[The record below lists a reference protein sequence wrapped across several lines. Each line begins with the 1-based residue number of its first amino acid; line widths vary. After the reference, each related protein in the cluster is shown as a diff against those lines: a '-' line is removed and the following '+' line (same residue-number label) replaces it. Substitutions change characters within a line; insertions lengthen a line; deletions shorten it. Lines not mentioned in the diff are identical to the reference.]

1 MELEFRIDK
10 CIDKDYSECFK
21 YLKSLAYRFL
31 VCFENKDKNGKKCKD
46 HYHGYI
52 EMDGEKTTRQNS
64 DKLRNHLKKYTNGKS
79 SDYFVRQMK
88 NDTKTALAYCYKQQ
102 DIVDEYNICYQYE
115 DLYEH
120 WLKMVQQ
127 WEETKEKK
135 REYKDE
141 ICDYVSTTIVA
152 RPDSL
157 DEIKL
162 MVARKMVHDRKLPT
176 MGKVRS
182 YTLYTVLSL
191 GMDICQLDLYKC
203 I

>member
-10 CIDKDYSECFK
+10 CVDRDYSECFK
-21 YLKSLAYRFL
+21 LLKSLAYRFL

-52 EMDGEKTTRQNS
+52 EMDGNKTARQNS

-88 NDTKTALAYCYKQQ
+88 SDTKTALAYCSKQQ
-102 DIVDEYNICYQYE
+102 NVVDEYNISYTFD
-115 DLYEH
+115 DLQEH
-120 WLKMVQQ
+120 WLMMKNQ
-127 WEETKEKK
+127 WEQQKEQK

-141 ICDYVSTTIVA
+141 VINYFLKQEKIPT
-152 RPDSL
+152 SL

-162 MVARKMVHDRKLPT
+162 IVAQKMVADKKLPT

-182 YTLYTVLSL
+182 YALYLVLTLKLNISE
-191 GMDICQLDLYKC
+191 IELYKC

>member
-10 CIDKDYSECFK
+10 CLDKDYSQCFK
-21 YLKSLAYRFL
+21 VLKSLAYRFL

-52 EMDGEKTTRQNS
+52 EMDGNKTIRQNS

-88 NDTKTALAYCYKQQ
+88 NDDKTALAYCYKQQ
-102 DIVDEYNICYQYE
+102 NIVDEYNIQYCYE

-120 WLKMVQQ
+120 WLKMQQ
-127 WEETKEKK
+127 KWEENKAQK

-141 ICDYVSTTIVA
+141 VINYFLETKDIPTT
-152 RPDSL
+152 L

-162 MVARKMVHDRKLPT
+162 LVAKKMVIDKKLPT

-182 YTLYTVLSL
+182 YTLYLVLSL
-191 GMDICQLDLYKC
+191 DINISPLELYKC

>member
-10 CIDKDYSECFK
+10 CIGKDYTQCFSI
-21 YLKSLAYRFL
+21 LKSFAYRFM
-31 VCFENKDKNGKKCKD
+31 VCFENKDKNGKKCKE

-52 EMDGEKTTRQNS
+52 EMDGEKTARQNS

-88 NDTKTALAYCYKQQ
+88 NDTKTALAYCCKHQC
-102 DIVDEYNICYQYE
+102 IVDEYNTSYSMD
-115 DLYEH
+115 DLQEH
-120 WLKMVQQ
+120 WQKMQQ
-127 WEETKEKK
+127 KWEQEKEQK
-135 REYKDE
+135 RDYKDE
-141 ICDYVSTTIVA
+141 LVIYFMKQEYIPTT
-152 RPDSL
+152 L

-162 MVARKMVHDRKLPT
+162 WIAQKLVDDRKLPT

-182 YTLYTVLSL
+182 YTLYVVLSL
-191 GMDICQLDLYKC
+191 KLNISPLDLYKC

>member
-10 CIDKDYSECFK
+10 CTDKDYSECFK

-52 EMDGEKTTRQNS
+52 EMDGEKTARQNS
-64 DKLRNHLKKYTNGKS
+64 DKLRNHLKKYTSGKS

-88 NDTKTALAYCYKQQ
+88 NDEKTALAYCYKQQ
-102 DIVDEYNICYQYE
+102 DVVDEYNISYQFE

-120 WLKMVQQ
+120 WLKMQSK
-127 WEETKEKK
+127 WEEEKQQK
-135 REYKDE
+135 RDYKDE
-141 ICDYVSTTIVA
+141 LVIYFMKQTYIPTT
-152 RPDSL
+152 L
-157 DEIKL
+157 DEIKMCIAEKL
-162 MVARKMVHDRKLPT
+162 VEDKKLPT

-182 YTLYTVLSL
+182 YTLYVVLSL
-191 GMDICQLDLYKC
+191 KLKISPLDLYKC

>member
-10 CIDKDYSECFK
+10 CIDKDYSECFR
-21 YLKSLAYRFL
+21 YLKSIAYRLL

-64 DKLRNHLKKYTNGKS
+64 DKLRNHLKKFTNGKS

-88 NDTKTALAYCYKQQ
+88 NDDKTALAYCYKQQ
-102 DIVDEYNICYQYE
+102 NIVDEYNIGYQYE
-115 DLYEH
+115 DLAEH
-120 WLKMVQQ
+120 WKKMQQ
-127 WEETKEKK
+127 EWEDKKEQK

-141 ICDYVSTTIVA
+141 LVIFFMKQEYIPTT
-152 RPDSL
+152 L

-162 MVARKMVHDRKLPT
+162 LIAQKLVDDKKLPT

-182 YTLYTVLSL
+182 YTLYVVLSL
-191 GMDICQLDLYKC
+191 KLNISPLDLYKC

>member
-10 CIDKDYSECFK
+10 CTDKDYSECFT

-52 EMDGEKTTRQNS
+52 EMDGEKTNRQNS
-64 DKLRNHLKKYTNGKS
+64 DKLRNHLKKYTSGKS

-88 NDTKTALAYCYKQQ
+88 NDEKTALAYCYKQQ
-102 DIVDEYNICYQYE
+102 NIVDEYNIGYQYE

-120 WLKMVQQ
+120 WLNIKAR
-127 WEETKEKK
+127 WEKQKEQK
-135 REYKDE
+135 RDYKDE
-141 ICDYVSTTIVA
+141 LVIYFMKQEYIPTT
-152 RPDSL
+152 L
-157 DEIKL
+157 DEIKMWIAEKL
-162 MVARKMVHDRKLPT
+162 VSDKKLPT
-176 MGKVRS
+176 MGRVRS
-182 YTLYTVLSL
+182 YSLYVILSL
-191 GMDICQLDLYKC
+191 KLKISPLDLYKC

>member
-10 CIDKDYSECFK
+10 CLDKDYSECFK
-21 YLKSLAYRFL
+21 ALKSIAYRFL
-31 VCFENKDKNGKKCKD
+31 VCFENKDKNGKKCKE

-52 EMDGEKTTRQNS
+52 EMDGEKTSRQNS
-64 DKLRNHLKKYTNGKS
+64 DKLRNHLKKYTSGKS

-88 NDTKTALAYCYKQQ
+88 NDTKTALAYCSKQQ
-102 DIVDEYNICYQYE
+102 NVVDEYNTSYSMD
-115 DLYEH
+115 DLQEH
-120 WLKMVQQ
+120 WLEMKHKWEQQ
-127 WEETKEKK
+127 KEQK

-141 ICDYVSTTIVA
+141 IVISFMTQTNLPTT
-152 RPDSL
+152 L

-162 MVARKMVHDRKLPT
+162 WIAQKMVDDKKLPS

-182 YTLYTVLSL
+182 YALYTVLSL
-191 GMDICQLDLYKC
+191 KLDVSPLDLYKC